1 MKNTITQ
8 IPNSYII
15 NDNLLAVLL
24 FNDNDECIGFYMYPI
39 VQIRDDNTHRLYHIA
54 LMPDCKY
61 LMPIVS
67 TIKTKSEYILKRMWV
82 NHALDIKTICIG
94 RKNMYLIILM
104 DMLRI
109 IYLVRWV
116 IIRIHLFALL
126 VEVMMKYM
134 II

>member
-15 NDNLLAVLL
+15 NDNLLAVSLL
-24 FNDNDECIGFYMYPI
+24 NDNDECIGFYMYPI
-39 VQIRDDNTHRLYHIA
+39 VQIRDDNTHRLYNIA
-54 LMPDCKY
+54 LMPDCNY

-67 TIKTKSEYILKRMWV
+67 TITTKSEYILKRMWV

-109 IYLVRWV
+109 IYLMRWV
-116 IIRIHLFALL
+116 IIRIHLFALP